1 MLAHAKKLCYN
12 HADKFLLCRCKMF
25 RKFIGDRAFYRRVLA
40 LMIPIM
46 LQNGIT
52 NLVNMLDN
60 IMIGRIGTVEMTG
73 VAVTNQLLF
82 VFNLCIF
89 GAVSGAGI
97 FTAQY
102 HGSKNEEGVRQTF
115 RFKLIFCCA
124 LALIGTGIFIV
135 FGDEL
140 IGSYLKGEGSPE
152 DIAASLHYAK
162 EYMWIMLIGLVPYTI
177 VQCYSSTLRETD
189 RALPP
194 MVAGVAAVFVNLVLN
209 YMLIFGNFGAPAL
222 GVRGAAIA
230 TVISRFAEL
239 GIIFIWTKIKKD
251 LAPFA
256 RGALASLYVPAAL
269 IKNIMKRGMP
279 LMVNE
284 AMWASGIAVLNQCYS
299 VHGLDIVSAHNIQA
313 TFFNVFSVVFMSVG
327 VAAGIILGQILGS
340 DDKDLAIDTARKL
353 IFFSVVISIAVGAVY
368 FVCASFIPEMY
379 NTTTE
384 VKAIAAAMMKISALA
399 MPLDAFAHASYF
411 TLRSGGKAFITI
423 LFDSCFVWAVSVPI
437 AFLLGEFTQLPVLT
451 IFAVCH
457 FSNILK
463 DILGYIFVKRGIWV
477 KNIVKEG

>member
-1 MLAHAKKLCYN
+1 
-12 HADKFLLCRCKMF
+12 MF
-25 RKFIGDRAFYRRVLA
+25 RKFIGDKAFYRRVLV

-60 IMIGRIGTVEMTG
+60 IMIGRIGTAEMTG

-115 RFKLIFCCA
+115 RFKLLFCCA
-124 LALIGTGIFIV
+124 LALIGTGIFLG
-135 FGDEL
+135 FGDAL

-152 DIAASLHYAK
+152 AIAASMRHAK
-162 EYMWIMLIGLVPYTI
+162 DYMWIMLVGLIPYTI

-189 RALPP
+189 RAFPP
-194 MVAGVAAVFVNLVLN
+194 MVAGVIAVFINLALN
-209 YMLIFGNFGAPAL
+209 YVLIYGNFGAPAL

-239 GIIFIWTKIKKD
+239 GIIIVWAWIKKD

-256 RGALASLYVPAAL
+256 RGALRSLYVPASL
-269 IKNIMKRGMP
+269 VKNIMKRGMP

-284 AMWASGIAVLNQCYS
+284 GMWASGIAVLNQCYS
-299 VHGLDIVSAHNIQA
+299 SHGLDIVSAHNIQA

-340 DDKDLAIDTARKL
+340 DQKEEAIDTARKL
-353 IFFSVVISIAVGAVY
+353 IFFSLVISMIVGAVY
-368 FVCASFIPEMY
+368 FVCAGFIPEIY
-379 NTTTE
+379 NTTSE
-384 VKAIAAAMMKISALA
+384 VKSIAETMMKISALA
-399 MPLDAFAHASYF
+399 MPLDAFAHTSYF

-423 LFDSCFVWAVSVPI
+423 LFDSCFVWVISVPT
-437 AFLLGEFTQLPVLT
+437 AFLLGKFTSIPVLT
-451 IFAVCH
+451 IFAICH
-457 FSNILK
+457 FTNIIK

-477 KNIVKEG
+477 KNIVKDV